1 MTGRGLSRARILTA
15 ALELVD
21 SEGLDALSMRRLGE
35 RLGVQAMS
43 LYRHVK
49 DKEDLLD
56 GVKAAILGEM
66 GAPPETGSVAA
77 RCVAWARSLR
87 AVLLSHPNTIP
98 LFTSRPVKD
107 PVALQAVEG
116 ALRMLTD
123 VGLDDRQAL
132 VLYQTLL
139 AFVLG
144 ACVLESTPRAPV
156 AVPAEVLDH
165 PALPTL
171 RKVAEAGRRI
181 SPEME
186 FEAGLETL
194 AAGIHAVYSGEV
206 DEMRPA

>member
-1 MTGRGLSRARILTA
+1 MTGRGLSRARILAA

-21 SEGLDALSMRRLGE
+21 GEGLEALSMRHLGE

-56 GVKAAILGEM
+56 GVKAVILAEID
-66 GAPPETGSVAA
+66 APPLEGSLAV
-77 RCVAWARSLR
+77 RSVAWARSLR
-87 AVLLSHPNTIP
+87 RVLLSHPHTIP

-107 PVALQAVEG
+107 PDALQAVEQ

-123 VGLDDRQAL
+123 GGLDDPGAL

-156 AVPAEVLDH
+156 AVPPEVLEH

-171 RKVAEAGRRI
+171 RRVAQAGREI
-181 SPEME
+181 SPEAE
-186 FEAGLETL
+186 FEAGLEML
-194 AAGIHAVYSGEV
+194 AAGINAVYG
-206 DEMRPA
+206 